1 MRRTLLIAV
10 ATALLAAAAQAAP
23 PLLPGLDAGLQ
34 TTSRPAEGAAYDLPV
49 GAWEGGRMPK
59 VVLAGT
65 ITRTAWRLPEGTGT
79 LQRAE
84 SLRQALTDQG
94 YGVIFACATD
104 ACGGFDFRYDLA
116 LFPEPDMHVD
126 LSDFRYLSA
135 VKGVG
140 PGADYVGLMIS
151 RAGATDFVE
160 MVHISGSGTPG
171 APPPPP
177 PPNPAQTG
185 TAQPT
190 PAQPPPE
197 PSLSVASDLAAALL
211 ADGHSVLDGFSFA
224 SGSAELQVTAPGE
237 LAALAQFLAD
247 NPEAKIAIVGHTD
260 ASGSLDANI
269 ALSRRRAE
277 AVAARLV
284 SEFGA
289 DPARIEAQGAGYL
302 APRASNL
309 TEEGRQ
315 KNRRVEVVLTS
326 TR

>member
-1 MRRTLLIAV
+1 MRRGATIAV
-10 ATALLAAAAQAAP
+10 AAALLATAARAAP
-23 PLLPGLDAGLQ
+23 PRLPGLDETFQ
-34 TTSRPAEGAAYDLPV
+34 TAQRPAEAGGYELPV

-65 ITRTAWRLPEGTGT
+65 ITRTAWRLPEGGDT
-79 LQRAE
+79 LRRAE
-84 SLRQALTDQG
+84 SLRQTLADQG

-104 ACGGFDFRYDLA
+104 ACGGFDFRYDLT

-135 VKGVG
+135 VHGIG
-140 PGADYVGLMIS
+140 PGADYVGLMVS

-171 APPPPP
+171 AAPPPGAPPPPLP
-177 PPNPAQTG
+177 VQPA
-185 TAQPT
+185 AIPD
-190 PAQPPPE
+190 
-197 PSLSVASDLAAALL
+197 DLAATLL
-211 ADGHSVLDGFSFA
+211 SDGHSVLDGFTFA

-237 LAALAQFLAD
+237 LAALARFLAD
-247 NPEAKIAIVGHTD
+247 NPEARIAIVGHTD
-260 ASGSLDANI
+260 ASGGLDANI

-284 SEFGA
+284 SEYGA